1 MFEEAGELCQ
11 DISVFRRLSFATNY
25 LNKETPNYWD
35 FVKAFGF
42 MSLEEKP
49 DSKQAKPSIFEQQC
63 YGSGLQQMHQL
74 EGFQGHPLG
83 IVLLSA
89 NNTC

>member
-11 DISVFRRLSFATNY
+11 DISVLRRLCFATNY

-49 DSKQAKPSIFEQQC
+49 DRKPSIFGQQC
-63 YGSGLQQMHQL
+63 YGSGPDRPV
-74 EGFQGHPLG
+74 FT
-83 IVLLSA
+83 SA
-89 NNTC
+89 DAPA

>member
-11 DISVFRRLSFATNY
+11 DISVLRRLCFATNY

-49 DSKQAKPSIFEQQC
+49 DSKQVKIFMQN
-63 YGSGLQQMHQL
+63 LQYLDSNAMEVNQSLLKQMHQL
-74 EGFQGHPLG
+74 EGF
-83 IVLLSA
+83 
-89 NNTC
+89 